1 MTAIVRTHDLAK
13 RYGDT
18 VALAGVSLEI
28 HAGESV
34 GLLGPNG
41 AGKTTFL
48 SLVEGLRSP
57 TSGSVELF
65 GSDPRSAA
73 SRVRLGSTPQASAL
87 PEALTVGEVID
98 YVGAHFP
105 SRAPRD
111 RIVEEFGLAPLVRR
125 QCGAL
130 SGGQQRR
137 VSVALAF
144 VGDPALVLLDEPTTG
159 LDVDARRA
167 LWDAVRARHAA
178 GCAVVV
184 TSHHLEEIE
193 ELAQR
198 VIVID
203 GGRVRTDDTLSAVVA
218 GVARRRVTVS
228 GVSAEQLQALDP
240 SAGITIDPQRGTAT
254 AVLADSDALVR
265 ALVTSG
271 LPFRDLA
278 VRGATLEE
286 AFLSLTQTGARE
298 TISIHTTQP
307 DPSPHRETSTRH
319 GAV

>member
-1 MTAIVRTHDLAK
+1 MTTLVRARALTK
-13 RYGDT
+13 RYGET
-18 VALAGVSLEI
+18 LALDAVDLQI
-28 HAGESV
+28 HDGECV

-48 SLVEGLRSP
+48 SLVEGLRQP
-57 TSGSVELF
+57 TSGAVELF
-65 GSDPRSAA
+65 GGDPRSSV
-73 SRVRLGSTPQASAL
+73 SRMRLGSTPQATAL
-87 PEALTVGEVID
+87 PESLKVGEVID

-105 SRAPRD
+105 RRAPRD
-111 RIVEEFGLAPLVRR
+111 AIIEEFALGAFVDK

-178 GCAVVV
+178 GCAIVV

-193 ELAQR
+193 QLAER
-198 VIVID
+198 VVVID
-203 GGRVRTDDTLSAVVA
+203 GGQVRADDTVSAVVA
-218 GVARRRVTVS
+218 GVSRRRLTVA
-228 GVSAEQLQALDP
+228 GVGAAQLSRLDP
-240 SAGITIDPQRGTAT
+240 SATVTEDADGTVT
-254 AVLADSDALVR
+254 AVVADSDALVR
-265 ALVTSG
+265 ALVASG
-271 LPFRDLA
+271 IAFHDLS

-286 AFLSLTQTGARE
+286 AFLTITQGA
-298 TISIHTTQP
+298 H
-307 DPSPHRETSTRH
+307 
-319 GAV
+319 

>member
-1 MTAIVRTHDLAK
+1 MTTLVRARALTK

-18 VALAGVSLEI
+18 LALDAVDLQI
-28 HAGESV
+28 HDGECV

-48 SLVEGLRSP
+48 SLVEGLRQP
-57 TSGSVELF
+57 TSGAVELF
-65 GSDPRSAA
+65 GGDPRSSV
-73 SRVRLGSTPQASAL
+73 SRMRLGSTPQATAL
-87 PEALTVGEVID
+87 PESLKVGEVID

-105 SRAPRD
+105 RRAPRD
-111 RIVEEFGLAPLVRR
+111 AIIEEFALGAFVDK

-178 GCAVVV
+178 GCAIVV

-193 ELAQR
+193 QLAER
-198 VIVID
+198 VVVID
-203 GGRVRTDDTLSAVVA
+203 GGQVRADDTVSAVVA
-218 GVARRRVTVS
+218 GVSRRRLTVA
-228 GVSAEQLQALDP
+228 GVGAAQLSRLDP
-240 SAGITIDPQRGTAT
+240 SATVTEDADGTVT
-254 AVLADSDALVR
+254 AVVADSDALVR
-265 ALVTSG
+265 ALVASG
-271 LPFRDLA
+271 IAFHDLS

-286 AFLSLTQTGARE
+286 AFLTITQGA
-298 TISIHTTQP
+298 H
-307 DPSPHRETSTRH
+307 
-319 GAV
+319 

>member
-1 MTAIVRTHDLAK
+1 MTALIHARDLTK

-18 VALAGVSLEI
+18 VALQDVSIDI
-28 HAGESV
+28 HAGECV

-48 SLVEGLRSP
+48 SLVEGLRMPSA
-57 TSGSVELF
+57 GVVRLF
-65 GSDPRSAA
+65 GGDPRDAA
-73 SRVRLGSTPQASAL
+73 SRTRLGSTPQATAL
-87 PEALTVGEVID
+87 PEALKVREVLE
-98 YVGAHFP
+98 YVAAHYP
-105 SRAPRD
+105 APTPRD
-111 RIVEEFGLAPLVRR
+111 RIVEEFGLDALLAK

-137 VSVALAF
+137 VAVALAF

-193 ELAQR
+193 QLAQR
-198 VIVID
+198 VVVID
-203 GGRVRTDDTLSAVVA
+203 GGVVRADGSLAAIVA
-218 GVARRRVTVS
+218 SVARRRVTLT
-228 GVSAEQLQALDP
+228 GVGPDEILALDP
-240 SAGITIDPQRGTAT
+240 TASLTVADGTVT
-254 AVLADSDALVR
+254 AVVGDSDALVR
-265 ALVTSG
+265 ALVTRGCAFS
-271 LPFRDLA
+271 DLS

-286 AFLSLTQTGARE
+286 AFLTLVAPGDSTKGA
-298 TISIHTTQP
+298 
-307 DPSPHRETSTRH
+307 
-319 GAV
+319 A